1 MSEPSVTVKGKKYF
15 VGQISVVLKLNTG
28 PLIYLKLSEKL
39 DGTEYNLS
47 NEESFKKEFF
57 QDIGQEEEG
66 NFQWNGITIKF
77 ILVGYHSSEARTFEL
92 VGLVVKKELT
102 DWFNENNFKSKP
114 QDYFIYQK
122 HKGKDSW
129 IFLNKV
135 LGDKFKQPPQDFI
148 EKTKLLFPDNA
159 CIWRYKDSNNFHFL
173 NRAIAFTSRHLPEV
187 QGWGA
192 FDSDK
197 PLRLIL
203 FEEQKQDQSIP
214 QLDDTW
220 NPSYP
225 FLPNRYSW
233 NRWLDSSCTLS
244 RDLSIKEGQEM
255 ALIKELV
262 TDGDNGENPQKGQN
276 FQGQNP
282 TRLLYVPG
290 TINLGKK
297 NLLCKAITYAF
308 KLPGFG
314 EELPSITMKL
324 DIEYPERQ
332 IGDNERVSLRLSGK
346 FQAWEEEKEEET
358 KVKIAPSDDE
368 KWGIID
374 ETDQTVKSGADAVL
388 YNHILSPTYSDKEY
402 SGIYVKHEKDDEM
415 IVDIYPCDIPLVLGS
430 LQKYHQKLEEADIA
444 VSGEKL
450 ALSISPH
457 FQKLD
462 DSEAIILE
470 KSQIKLNHGKQIF
483 GQAMNKVDFL
493 SQNVEI
499 GSTQVNVNSGQTKIN
514 SLVNVSFP
522 SPKMPKPIIPGT
534 PTGVNNGFNG
544 NEKKERSVGSG
555 LGVPVAAAPTG
566 GGSDDESSSSGA
578 TGGVSSGGSSSS
590 GALGSSSSGRVAK
603 PGGKPEKYRAFNSNN
618 DVPTKYRND
627 PRFNDLATD
636 PDQGNQVKP
645 STRAEAMAG
654 LEAESQGLVPGPI
667 ERGPEGIE
675 FYDAQGR
682 PWDVKTPPSPPSEAR
697 WKFNAKKSGKSIK
710 DELRNKAT
718 PKGNPPGSYP
728 NKQTGQP
735 DLRRVI
741 LDSSYLTE
749 DDHRALW
756 TWLNN
761 ELTEEELSRIVE
773 VITEL

>member
-1 MSEPSVTVKGKKYF
+1 MNKPTVTVKGKKYF
-15 VGQISVVLKLNTG
+15 VGQVSVVLKLNSG

-77 ILVGYHSSEARTFEL
+77 ILVGYNSSEARTFEL

-129 IFLNKV
+129 IFFNKV
-135 LGDKFKQPPQDFI
+135 LGDKFKQPPQDFL

-173 NRAIAFTSRHLPEV
+173 NRAIAFASRHLPEV

-214 QLDDTW
+214 KLDETW

-233 NRWLDSSCTLS
+233 NRWLDSSFTLS
-244 RDLSIKEGQEM
+244 RDLSINEGQEM

-282 TRLLYVPG
+282 TRLLYVPD

-297 NLLCKAITYAF
+297 NLLCKAITYEF

-332 IGDNERVSLRLSGK
+332 IGDNEIVSLGLSGK

-374 ETDQTVKSGADAVL
+374 EQDQTVKSGADAVL
-388 YNHILSPTYSDKEY
+388 YTHILSRTYSDKKF
-402 SGIYVKHEKDDEM
+402 SGIYIKHEKDDEM
-415 IVDIYPCDIPLVLGS
+415 ILEVHACDIPLVLGS
-430 LQKYHQKLEEADIA
+430 LQKYHQKLEEAD
-444 VSGEKL
+444 VTFSGKKL
-450 ALSISPH
+450 AISISPH
-457 FQKLD
+457 SQKID

-483 GQAMNKVDFL
+483 GQALNKVDFL
-493 SQNVEI
+493 SQTVEI
-499 GSTQVNVNSGQTKIN
+499 GSTQVNINSGQTKIN

-522 SPKMPKPIIPGT
+522 SPKMSKPIVPSI
-534 PTGVNNGFNG
+534 PTGVM
-544 NEKKERSVGSG
+544 
-555 LGVPVAAAPTG
+555 GVA
-566 GGSDDESSSSGA
+566 D
-578 TGGVSSGGSSSS
+578 
-590 GALGSSSSGRVAK
+590 
-603 PGGKPEKYRAFNSNN
+603 
-618 DVPTKYRND
+618 
-627 PRFNDLATD
+627 
-636 PDQGNQVKP
+636 
-645 STRAEAMAG
+645 
-654 LEAESQGLVPGPI
+654 
-667 ERGPEGIE
+667 
-675 FYDAQGR
+675 
-682 PWDVKTPPSPPSEAR
+682 
-697 WKFNAKKSGKSIK
+697 
-710 DELRNKAT
+710 
-718 PKGNPPGSYP
+718 
-728 NKQTGQP
+728 
-735 DLRRVI
+735 
-741 LDSSYLTE
+741 
-749 DDHRALW
+749 
-756 TWLNN
+756 
-761 ELTEEELSRIVE
+761 E
-773 VITEL
+773 VITHSDPVVAAPSETISSSMSEELESLRQKYNLLSPAKTIGVAKTDIPGLEDEIFEGLSPQQRKEAKLPSLDEIMPNREIKSPSKNPAFTRHAEEDILNQVHEKIKLQGLTDQDLDGKTLFIHIDNDRGLCELCAVGLRDTGNNKIGVVKQFSDLYPTLKIQITAQDGVALRRSPEKGGKIKVLVVKGGKIQE

>member
-1 MSEPSVTVKGKKYF
+1 MSEPSVTVKGKEYF
-15 VGQISVVLKLNTG
+15 VGQVSVVLKLNSG

-47 NEESFKKEFF
+47 NEETFKKEFF

-66 NFQWNGITIKF
+66 SFQWNGITIKF

-122 HKGKDSW
+122 PKGKDSW
-129 IFLNKV
+129 IFFNKV
-135 LGDKFKQPPQDFI
+135 LGDKFKQPSQDFI

-173 NRAIAFTSRHLPEV
+173 NRAIAFASRHLPSV

-203 FEEQKQDQSIP
+203 FEEQKQDQTIP

-276 FQGQNP
+276 FQSQNP

-297 NLLCKAITYAF
+297 NLLCKAITYEF

-332 IGDNERVSLRLSGK
+332 IGDNEIVTLRLSGK
-346 FQAWEEEKEEET
+346 FQAWEQEKEEET
-358 KVKIAPSDDE
+358 KIKITPSDDE
-368 KWGIID
+368 KWSIID
-374 ETDQTVKSGADAVL
+374 EQDQTVKSGADAVL
-388 YNHILSPTYSDKEY
+388 YTHILSRTYSDQKF
-402 SGIYVKHEKDDEM
+402 SGIYIKHEKDDEM
-415 IVDIYPCDIPLVLGS
+415 VLEIHPCDIPLVLGS
-430 LQKYHQKLEEADIA
+430 LQKYHQKLEEAD
-444 VSGEKL
+444 VTFSGKKL
-450 ALSISPH
+450 AISISPH
-457 FQKLD
+457 SQKID
-462 DSEAIILE
+462 DSEAIILDN
-470 KSQIKLNHGKQIF
+470 SQIKLNHGKQIF

-493 SQNVEI
+493 SQTVEI
-499 GSTQVNVNSGQTKIN
+499 GSLQIEINSAQTKIN
-514 SLVNVSFP
+514 SLVNVSYP
-522 SPKMPKPIIPGT
+522 S
-534 PTGVNNGFNG
+534 
-544 NEKKERSVGSG
+544 S
-555 LGVPVAAAPTG
+555 
-566 GGSDDESSSSGA
+566 
-578 TGGVSSGGSSSS
+578 
-590 GALGSSSSGRVAK
+590 
-603 PGGKPEKYRAFNSNN
+603 
-618 DVPTKYRND
+618 
-627 PRFNDLATD
+627 
-636 PDQGNQVKP
+636 
-645 STRAEAMAG
+645 
-654 LEAESQGLVPGPI
+654 
-667 ERGPEGIE
+667 
-675 FYDAQGR
+675 
-682 PWDVKTPPSPPSEAR
+682 KTPQPIFVSIAPDAGS
-697 WKFNAKKSGKSIK
+697 FN
-710 DELRNKAT
+710 
-718 PKGNPPGSYP
+718 GSYP
-728 NKQTGQP
+728 SSKTPQPIVVSIAPDAGSFNGSYPSSKTPQPIFASIAPDAGSFMDKNDPFLQNASKRADVNPNGFFDVIAHGTPDGIEITDANGNKHLANHREAAKLIQQLPGYKKGQNIRLLSCSTGASDTGFAQNLANKLNVQVKAPTDLLLAYSDGTLIIAPKGEDGLP
-735 DLRRVI
+735 DLSKPGKMKTFSPKKPNKPV
-741 LDSSYLTE
+741 
-749 DDHRALW
+749 A
-756 TWLNN
+756 
-761 ELTEEELSRIVE
+761 
-773 VITEL
+773 